1 MNAPGNIHTMAIRML
16 ARWLRSGFGTVQL
29 LDEPLVTADLP
40 GLVAPIPGC
49 EFVSVIGSLADA
61 LADTAADAPAD
72 APGACSGHVAEQ
84 LQLRVGHEELLV
96 ARIADQV

>member
-16 ARWLRSGFGTVQL
+16 ARWLRNGFGTVQL

-40 GLVAPIPGC
+40 GLVAPNPGC
-49 EFVSVIGSLADA
+49 DFVGVIGSLADA
-61 LADTAADAPAD
+61 LADTVAD